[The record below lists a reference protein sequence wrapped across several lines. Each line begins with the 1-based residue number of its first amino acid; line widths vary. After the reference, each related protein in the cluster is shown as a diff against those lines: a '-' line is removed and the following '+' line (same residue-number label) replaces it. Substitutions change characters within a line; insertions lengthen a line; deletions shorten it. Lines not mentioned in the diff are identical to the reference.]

1 MELKNVEIKNFKGI
15 ENCFIDLKPGINL
28 LIGNNGYG
36 KTSILEAL
44 SVCLGGFIAGIGE
57 IKTRHFT
64 KDEIRIIYE
73 NMGDGSYDKKYM
85 TPVAVKCD
93 AEIEKELFTWTR
105 SKSSLNASRS
115 TVEPRDVCRKAFS
128 MANEGKHILP
138 ILSYQSCARVWM
150 QKREAAED
158 IFAGTFYRTVGYA
171 GCLAEASNTKM
182 MMNWVRRMEK
192 MEWKNKKTIR
202 EYQAVK
208 HILCRFMEI
217 MSQESGFILE
227 YDDRSD
233 CLIFEIGEKALPIEN
248 LSSGYQSLIWMVLDI
263 AFRMA
268 ILNPDLYEN
277 ISEVPGVIL
286 IDEIDVHLHPKWQWN
301 VLRAL
306 KETFPNVQFIVAT
319 HSPIVI
325 ASCKNENLIAI
336 NREGEMDYFDT
347 PYGLDVSETLDI
359 FQESLPIA
367 KEVSNLLREFYQ
379 LIDEEKLEKAEDKL
393 QELKLAVGDNN
404 PKVVSAETTLE
415 LEKMPLED

>member
-1 MELKNVEIKNFKGI
+1 MELKNVEIKNFKGV
-15 ENCFIDLKPGINL
+15 ENCSIDLKPGINL

-64 KDEIRIIYE
+64 KDEIRIVYE
-73 NMGDGSYDKKYM
+73 NTGDGSYDKKYM
-85 TPVAVKCD
+85 TPVSVKCD
-93 AEIEKELFTWTR
+93 AIIENELFTWTR

-115 TVEPRDVCRKAFS
+115 TVEPRDICKKAFS
-128 MANEGKHILP
+128 MVNESKHVLP

-158 IFAGTFYRTVGYA
+158 VFAGVFYRTVGYD

-208 HILCRFMEI
+208 HILCKFMEI
-217 MSQESGFILE
+217 MSGEKGFQLD

-233 CLIFEIGEKALPIEN
+233 CLIFKIGKKALPIEN

-268 ILNPDLYEN
+268 ILNPDLFERVYET
-277 ISEVPGVIL
+277 PGIIL

-301 VLRAL
+301 VLCAL

-325 ASCKNENLIAI
+325 ASCKNANLITI
-336 NREGEMDYFDT
+336 NHEGEIAYFST

-359 FQESLPIA
+359 FQESLSVA
-367 KEVSNLLREFYQ
+367 KEVSNLLKEFYQ
-379 LIDEEKLEKAEDKL
+379 LIDDEKLEKAEDKL
-393 QELKLAVGDNN
+393 KELKFAAGDNN